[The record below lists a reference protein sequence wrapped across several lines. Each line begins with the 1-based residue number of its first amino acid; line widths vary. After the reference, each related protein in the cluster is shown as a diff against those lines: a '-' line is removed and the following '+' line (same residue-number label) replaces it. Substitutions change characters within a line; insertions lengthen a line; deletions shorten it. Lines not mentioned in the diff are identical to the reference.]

1 MAGERRR
8 VAGTQPRPGTFAKA
22 VSACLVDF
30 MTIIFIK
37 RTQPQAGEV
46 TLRIYGEVSSTLG
59 AVEVPPGVSDAGTAL
74 AIDHDA
80 QLGAHQAITAAVEI
94 AQANNLGIGV
104 IDEKNLWRPEWGTL
118 EAAD

>member
-1 MAGERRR
+1 
-8 VAGTQPRPGTFAKA
+8 
-22 VSACLVDF
+22 LVDF
-30 MTIIFIK
+30 MTILFIK

-46 TLRIYGEVSSTLG
+46 TLRIYGEPSSTLG
-59 AVEVPPGVSDAGTAL
+59 SVEVPPGISEAGTAL
-74 AIDHDA
+74 SIDHDA

-104 IDEKNLWRPEWGTL
+104 VDEKNLWRPEWGTL